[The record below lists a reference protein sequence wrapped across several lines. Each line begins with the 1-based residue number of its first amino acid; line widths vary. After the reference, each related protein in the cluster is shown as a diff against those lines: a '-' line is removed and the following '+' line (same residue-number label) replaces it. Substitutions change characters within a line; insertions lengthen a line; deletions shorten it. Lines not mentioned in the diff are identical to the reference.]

1 MALRKGKVIRFQER
15 IQVSN
20 LKCDMFQ
27 FMSDRKTMHT
37 RLARIE
43 NSEAPFF
50 LPLAKYLELQL
61 ISVKRKRC
69 ILEWKRTDKSRG
81 RK

>member
-20 LKCDMFQ
+20 LKCDM

-50 LPLAKYLELQL
+50 LPLARYLELQL
-61 ISVKRKRC
+61 ISVKSKRC